1 MGCLHPVNRRKKA
14 TYQCSLR
21 SLPAGHPSSDS
32 ESRPSRPHHQHDS
45 NGGNALKLKVM
56 VKMNFEH
63 LFDVVGFS
71 YETQNNTVLFF
82 VAYLK
87 SNSLYKLILSFLP

>member
-1 MGCLHPVNRRKKA
+1 MGCLHPVKNGERKQLTNA
-14 TYQCSLR
+14 PYDHFQPDTLVVILSQD
-21 SLPAGHPSSDS
+21 HPV
-32 ESRPSRPHHQHDS
+32 HTT
-45 NGGNALKLKVM
+45 NTTCGNALKVM

-71 YETQNNTVLFF
+71 SETQNNTVLFF

-87 SNSLYKLILSFLP
+87 SNSLYKLIRSFLP